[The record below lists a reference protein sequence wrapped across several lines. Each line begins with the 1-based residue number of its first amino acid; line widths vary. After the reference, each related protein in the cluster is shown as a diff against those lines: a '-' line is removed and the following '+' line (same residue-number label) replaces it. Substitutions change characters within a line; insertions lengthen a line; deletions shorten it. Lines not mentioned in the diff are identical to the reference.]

1 MNKVTNV
8 DIIKVAG
15 GGHNVLKVVKK
26 DRKFNKKDKNKE
38 STDSD
43 QKTRNPRGQEE
54 VYIFGTK
61 I

>member
-1 MNKVTNV
+1 M
-8 DIIKVAG
+8 
-15 GGHNVLKVVKK
+15 KVVKK
-26 DRKFNKKDKNKE
+26 DRKLNKKDKDKE

-43 QKTRNPRGQEE
+43 QKTRNPRGQKE